1 MVLPK
6 LLFLHL
12 SQFCLPHWIQVHSFG
27 TPKTS
32 ASFKVVLL
40 WSCAS
45 CWWRCCPSPLQWW
58 CVTREGMTALGRLT
72 SALCPTCT
80 MQCLT
85 NRDREEEF
93 LSRRLLGEKS
103 IKTAAYFA
111 SWGSLL
117 FAALFLCKCC
127 LTIEKATSGLK
138 PLEAAWTRDFLLWT
152 LN

>member
-1 MVLPK
+1 
-6 LLFLHL
+6 
-12 SQFCLPHWIQVHSFG
+12 
-27 TPKTS
+27 
-32 ASFKVVLL
+32 
-40 WSCAS
+40 
-45 CWWRCCPSPLQWW
+45 
-58 CVTREGMTALGRLT
+58 MTALGRLT
-72 SALCPTCT
+72 SALCPTST

-138 PLEAAWTRDFLLWT
+138 PLEAAWTRDFLL
-152 LN
+152 